1 MGVHFRFALTEVAG
15 FFAGALI
22 FARGLALALLGY
34 SSAVLS
40 YGSGDEDGTGNLTSE
55 IGPLFV
61 NSLILDFFSLSRTLN
76 YISTAGQRG
85 RGYFS

>member
-22 FARGLALALLGY
+22 SAGGLALALLGC
-34 SSAVLS
+34 
-40 YGSGDEDGTGNLTSE
+40 GSGDGDGTENLASG

-61 NSLILDFFSLSRTLN
+61 NSRILDFFSLSRTLN

>member
-22 FARGLALALLGY
+22 FAGGLALALLGC
-34 SSAVLS
+34 
-40 YGSGDEDGTGNLTSE
+40 GSGDGDGTENLASG

-61 NSLILDFFSLSRTLN
+61 NSRILDFFSLSRTLN

>member
-1 MGVHFRFALTEVAG
+1 MGVRFRFALTEAAG

-22 FARGLALALLGY
+22 FAGGLALALLGCG
-34 SSAVLS
+34 SAVLGC
-40 YGSGDEDGTGNLTSE
+40 GSGDGDGTGNLASG

-61 NSLILDFFSLSRTLN
+61 NSRILDFFSLSRTLN